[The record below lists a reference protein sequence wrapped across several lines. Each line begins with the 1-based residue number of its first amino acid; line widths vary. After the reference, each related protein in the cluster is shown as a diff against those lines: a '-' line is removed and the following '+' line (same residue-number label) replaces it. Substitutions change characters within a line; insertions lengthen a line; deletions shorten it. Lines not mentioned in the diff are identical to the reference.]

1 MSCGPSVDRHL
12 EAIEKYLAI
21 GYQYIILN
29 QIGSDQH
36 AFFELAERKL
46 LPASRGRKAA

>member
-1 MSCGPSVDRHL
+1 VSRGPSVDRHL

-21 GYQYIILN
+21 GYEHIILN

-36 AFFELAERKL
+36 AFLELAERKL
-46 LPASRGRKAA
+46 LPALRGRTAA